1 MKSKS
6 FLYLAIVTVLSALAG
21 YFIYKRNA
29 TTIDPTKISFA
40 VIDPS
45 IIHKIV
51 ITEPN
56 KVVANLEKNEKGK
69 WIINGLYP
77 CRNDNM
83 KVLLDGIAKMRIKY
97 PVPNGAINNV
107 IKDIATLGIKV
118 EIYDNSNEMIKAYYI
133 GRETQDMA
141 GNNALLINH
150 ENGDAYEVPIVIEIP
165 GFNGYLSPRFFADM
179 SKWRDLK
186 IFETQISEL
195 KKIEFKNNEFIDS
208 SYVIEHL
215 DNNLFSLKKLSGE
228 SIVDLDTNTLQ
239 RYLIYYREGNVLS
252 YLKDQKTQ
260 TVNLDSIE
268 KTAPFAEITITKTGN
283 VKQKFDFFKQPIN
296 KEKYKDVDSSRIS
309 DPENVLVRIN
319 EPKEFAIAQFT
330 NLGKWLQT
338 WKYFLR
344 EKPVKKF

>member
-6 FLYLAIVTVLSALAG
+6 LLYLTVVAALSALAG

-40 VIDPS
+40 VLDPS
-45 IIHKIV
+45 VIRKIV

-83 KVLLDGIAKMRIKY
+83 KVLLDGISKMRIKY
-97 PVPNGAINNV
+97 PVPNAAVNNV
-107 IKDIATLGIKV
+107 IKDIATSAIKV
-118 EIYDNSNEMIKAYYI
+118 EIYDNNNDLIKAYYI
-133 GRETQDMA
+133 GHETPDMT
-141 GNNALLINH
+141 GNNALLINTD
-150 ENGDAYEVPIVIEIP
+150 NGEAYDIPIVIEIP
-165 GFNGYLSPRFFADM
+165 GFHGYLSPRFFADQN
-179 SKWRDLK
+179 KWRDLK

-195 KKIEFKNNEFIDS
+195 KKIEVKNNAFIDS
-208 SYVIEHL
+208 SYVIE
-215 DNNLFSLKKLSGE
+215 NIGNSLFSLKKLSGE
-228 SIVDLDTNTLQ
+228 NIVDFDTNTLK
-239 RYLIYYREGNVLS
+239 RYMVYYREGNVFI
-252 YLKDQKTQ
+252 YLKDQKPQ
-260 TVNLDSIE
+260 TINLDSVG
-268 KTAPFAEITITKTGN
+268 KTQPFTEITITKNNN
-283 VKQKFDFFKQPIN
+283 VVQKFDFFRQPIDR
-296 KEKYKDVDSSRIS
+296 EKYKDIDSSRIS
-309 DPENVLVRIN
+309 DPENVLVRLN
-319 EPKEFAIAQFT
+319 EPKEFAVAQLT